1 MKLSEIELEALIKK
15 TTAEVVKRALQQ
27 SQTVSFQ
34 DVSMSKIKQLL
45 LIIPVN
51 VINLNELV
59 NQIENKYCDWQL
71 SIASFKKTDAI
82 KFKIAKEI
90 YDLNGELAR
99 DNLANNINQY
109 EEILF
114 LSPELTQMRALVE
127 GDDSGF
133 LENLVIYSLL
143 HKKKIVFLFDYE
155 VQALPANSI
164 GKKIK
169 DLLGSISE
177 MGVLIEVLRHGKEK
191 NSDAVTVH
199 SKQLI
204 TERDVEDFY
213 KSGTRELL
221 CEKGCIITP
230 LAKDAAREMGVNF
243 IQLEA

>member
-1 MKLSEIELEALIKK
+1 MELSDIELEALIRK
-15 TTAEVVKRALQQ
+15 TTAEIVNRTMQQ

-34 DVSMSKIKQLL
+34 NVSKPKIKQLL
-45 LIIPVN
+45 LIVPAN
-51 VINLNELV
+51 VINLNEWV
-59 NQIENKYCDWQL
+59 KQIENKYCDCKL
-71 SIASFKKTDAI
+71 CIASFKKTEAI
-82 KFKIAKEI
+82 KLKSAKEF

-99 DNLANNINQY
+99 DNLANNINTY
-109 EEILF
+109 DEIVF
-114 LSPELTQMRALVE
+114 LSPELKQMQALVE

-155 VQALPANSI
+155 VQALPSNSI
-164 GKKIK
+164 GKKVK

-177 MGVLIEVLRHGKEK
+177 MGVLIEVLQHDEK
-191 NSDAVTVH
+191 KKSDAVTVR

-213 KSGTRELL
+213 KSGTKEIL

-230 LAKDAAREMGVNF
+230 LAKDASREMGINF
-243 IQLEA
+243 IQLEV

>member
-1 MKLSEIELEALIKK
+1 MELSEIELEALIKK
-15 TTAEVVKRALQQ
+15 ATAEVVNRIMQQ
-27 SQTVSFQ
+27 SQTVTFQ
-34 DVSMSKIKQLL
+34 DISIPKLKQLL
-45 LIIPVN
+45 LIIPAN
-51 VINLNELV
+51 VINLEEWV
-59 NQIENKYCDWQL
+59 KQIELRYCDCKL

-82 KFKIAKEI
+82 KFESVKEI

-99 DNLANNINQY
+99 DNLANNINKY

-114 LSPELTQMRALVE
+114 LSPELKQMRALAY

-133 LENLVIYSLL
+133 IENLVIYSLL
-143 HKKKIVFLFDYE
+143 HKKKTVFLFDYE

-177 MGVLIEVLRHGKEK
+177 MGVLIEVILHDKEK
-191 NSDAVTVH
+191 KSDAMTIS

-204 TERDVEDFY
+204 TQREVEDFY
-213 KSGTRELL
+213 KSGKKEIL

-230 LAKDAAREMGVNF
+230 LAKDASREMGVNF
-243 IQLEA
+243 IQLEV

>member
-15 TTAEVVKRALQQ
+15 TTAEVVNRTMQQ
-27 SQTVSFQ
+27 SQTVSLQ
-34 DVSMSKIKQLL
+34 DVSMPKIKQLL

-51 VINLNELV
+51 VMNLDESLK
-59 NQIENKYCDWQL
+59 QIENRYCDCQL

-82 KFKIAKEI
+82 KFESAKEI

-99 DNLANNINQY
+99 DNLANNINKY
-109 EEILF
+109 EEIIF
-114 LSPELTQMRALVE
+114 LSPELKQMRALVE
-127 GDDSGF
+127 DDDSGF

-143 HKKKIVFLFDYE
+143 HKKKTVFLFDYE
-155 VQALPANSI
+155 VQALPANSF

-177 MGVLIEVLRHGKEK
+177 IGVLIEVLRHDKEK
-191 NSDAVTVH
+191 KSDAVTVH

-204 TERDVEDFY
+204 TQREVEDFY
-213 KSGTRELL
+213 KSGTKEIL

-230 LAKDAAREMGVNF
+230 LARDVAREMGVNF
-243 IQLEA
+243 IQLEV